1 MRTPPTPT
9 GAITPSP
16 SYTENP
22 TPPDI
27 TEHPTSE
34 ARVYTCVVLDAYS
47 RKAVGW
53 AISRRADTT
62 LVNSAIDMAANTRPI
77 TPQTIVHADHGPQ
90 FTAWAFTTNL
100 RAYGLRLSMGTVG
113 DCFDNALIES
123 FWGRMQTELFN
134 TRKWSTVEQLS
145 VAIAD
150 YIENFHNT
158 RRRHSALDM
167 LTPTEFE
174 TLNTPQLHHA

>member
-1 MRTPPTPT
+1 
-9 GAITPSP
+9 
-16 SYTENP
+16 
-22 TPPDI
+22 
-27 TEHPTSE
+27 
-34 ARVYTCVVLDAYS
+34 
-47 RKAVGW
+47 
-53 AISRRADTT
+53 
-62 LVNSAIDMAANTRPI
+62 
-77 TPQTIVHADHGPQ
+77 
-90 FTAWAFTTNL
+90 
-100 RAYGLRLSMGTVG
+100 MGTVG
-113 DCFDNALIES
+113 DCYDNALIES

-174 TLNTPQLHHA
+174 TLHTQQLHHA